1 MLPVH
6 VLPPRD
12 APVHDPVLP
21 GCLLAGISE
30 KIDIYS
36 LAMVL
41 YECTTG
47 HRPWEGL
54 SNYAVIYKV
63 GAGCVGV
70 LVDVSACEPSRS
82 LHQRSYTLPE
92 GTNSRGH

>member
-1 MLPVH
+1 MTHTLPV
-6 VLPPRD
+6 LT
-12 APVHDPVLP
+12 A
-21 GCLLAGISE
+21 AGINE

-41 YECTTG
+41 YECATG

-63 GAGCVGV
+63 RRMAGAAEPGTALGAYRFIVT
-70 LVDVSACEPSRS
+70 SAQLRS
-82 LHQRSYTLPE
+82 
-92 GTNSRGH
+92 